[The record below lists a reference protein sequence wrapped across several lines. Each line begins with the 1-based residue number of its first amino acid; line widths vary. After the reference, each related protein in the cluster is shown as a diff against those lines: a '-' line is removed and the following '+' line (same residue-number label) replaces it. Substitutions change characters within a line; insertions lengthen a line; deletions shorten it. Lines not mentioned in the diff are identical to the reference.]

1 MLDTIKM
8 KYFLKIQEIEK
19 QREETMATS
28 DFQNWMKQLNVSRLH
43 EDRSSKIN
51 AKDLQ
56 SQYDVKLY
64 SKLNLGV

>member
-28 DFQNWMKQLNVSRLH
+28 DFQNWMKQLNVS
-43 EDRSSKIN
+43 
-51 AKDLQ
+51 Q
-56 SQYDVKLY
+56 SYTE
-64 SKLNLGV
+64 STGKLNARDMMQSYDFKNYKLSF

>member
-43 EDRSSKIN
+43 EDRSSKIKAN
-51 AKDLQ
+51 DLQ
-56 SQYDVKLY
+56 SQYDMKLY

>member
-43 EDRSSKIN
+43 EDRSSKIKAN
-51 AKDLQ
+51 DLQ
-56 SQYDVKLY
+56 SQYSMKLY
-64 SKLNLGV
+64 SKLNFNM